1 MPIDN
6 QSNRKRNGQFNNEQ
20 NNKEDKQ
27 AFEEAVKAISSGVGH
42 APTPEILHSPLL
54 LSLYVSS
61 ILGNVVVR
69 GEGPKQQRV
78 KQNSGAVFEADTFVE
93 VTQHANQSEVLNSLT
108 SHSTVNTTLLT
119 PALTENSTA
128 IATVDAPFFRTFYD
142 NTTYN
147 LTDYAHHWSLNVHK
161 IAHGIAETYGC
172 TTNKTSIT
180 RPILEEESNPFNHTQ
195 VHFKT
200 VCQSAIA
207 ESQKMNQQPTDQ
219 PTELHQF
226 SFKKGGDGSSKQ
238 QFLFEDSAEK
248 LKNIFQQSFNK
259 TSHQTD
265 QQTTGNATNDT
276 SGTANFF
283 KGLTEAFVTFFNDFD
298 QPIYTEKHESLKGDS
313 LITRFL
319 SMMAQSI
326 SYQEEI
332 HQTAKPSK
340 DTNVPHSFRSY
351 DFSSGIPTLKKDE
364 EGFATQFWTLFSKMD
379 ETLTNFIKKWDIFV
393 VRGAEARPINDPRLN
408 VRAESEGETVKDNQ
422 RGKKVAKKPQSS
434 KIEIVKGIVE
444 DIEHNRTPTS
454 RYQEPLPYFFYDKS
468 LFRSKSETKNVI
480 KKLKIFLIKQK
491 AVSKNADDLE
501 VVKAFESWAKI
512 RRMSDISQDSSK
524 VQFAAYLIRRNYGL
538 KNVRIGDPLTTE
550 QLQAVFMQLKVNV
563 HLVNYTY
570 QEKSKP
576 IQMSPAEKP
585 IEAYYRKETNVC
597 NQIFS
602 DFINDVPAT
611 VPKNQTITAVIYNRD
626 LFNNREK
633 TEAVNKQLID
643 FAEKQG
649 FILKNP
655 TASELVR
662 WMRMWIFRLG
672 KYEEIVSRE
681 ELAAKELLRAYG
693 SKMTLA
699 GTNDSR
705 AVILQWENN
714 NAQMGYRY
722 AKNNIDAI
730 ALDARK
736 DKSDQTEEEQVQ
748 SFLQENHI
756 KPKNETL
763 HGVEPSADQ
772 SRRSEP
778 VEVIDQRICQ
788 FLKTKGVVC
797 NLSNPQVLVDTV
809 SNWLLL
815 EGAVQKV
822 IDPVKLK
829 QIAQTILNQED
840 NGLISNKE
848 AELTF
853 ANWLEGKLAKK
864 ELPDLTDNQSKTDK
878 PDLKPDNQPKIDKPD
893 LKNDEIQ
900 WRSQQVTNKV
910 EQYLR
915 QNYLITGPATKEN
928 ILSGIGKWFM
938 QNKDEGEIRSE
949 RLQAI
954 ATVILKELNLYGGAE
969 DELISDND
977 AKKTI
982 MKWVIENV
990 LGSSVEEYATKKIL
1004 DHPNPASFTIG
1015 ELRDSFKLKE
1025 LVKNKRII
1033 LNKNNDAKKQKEL
1046 ETNIGYLWK
1055 ECLNDLLPN
1064 YFLKSSELS
1073 DDLLISDYGS
1083 LIQIAGSRILA
1094 AAGILNKFDKEEI
1107 RTLGELFFESVS
1119 EKGVQDIEEF
1129 DQLLLPALFS
1139 TAQLDAPSLKIAIE
1153 TGNYKEVAIS
1163 TFIDYFQRGY
1173 FAIMAHDEEVKR
1185 FYRNYKTAVINFRRK
1200 QALVKETLKECER
1213 LGIRVP
1219 PAAGEIYLAGGNPCP
1234 GPWIPPNIETW
1245 YRELTSDVAESY
1257 HLLNR
1262 KLIGLSINSFSQTE
1276 LDFMFSPETRIYE
1289 GTAEFRDEAALASNP
1304 IGSVPSLVIANRK
1317 ENRDDLI
1324 LHLKQTDLLVAIR
1337 GNEERVYAL
1346 KRLEKEGGYTM
1357 YRVDKDPLLFL
1368 DHDVIDL
1375 KSLWWKKY
1383 KKEGSKIR
1391 IGDYSY
1397 TFVMQTHQDKQLSHG
1412 DERES
1417 LFNTISTKHKD
1428 ILYQQLY
1435 ESGNDQTMASKVW
1448 DAVSHFIPFY
1458 DCVVGIINKD
1468 VESAVP
1474 NCVIDAL
1481 LVIPVLGQITTINVR
1496 FALGAARVIAKSGVT
1511 GLVRN
1516 SAKVLPKL
1524 SDLRSLLAS
1533 VVRYIDPGI
1542 EAAISGG
1549 RFVIKNLLK
1558 LKNQPIL
1565 TRNIHFKP
1573 VLTKL
1578 EKHEKDLPAPV
1589 ISKMTVTAHLPRNGP
1604 QVLVKKMKN
1613 NLYVKVSD
1621 FKKGDVYGK
1630 VFTLRGEELREFEGP
1645 IFFSQKQKEI
1655 IQSLKINIQP
1665 DEMFIEKINYYPK
1678 GYGEGTVMEIYKNG
1692 QKKMDVIEMDGQ
1704 LVPVRIQAIKKYGV
1718 RYDVMDGDKVL
1729 PVNFNGIEWYFEPD
1743 TSPIISRAVKIE
1755 VTNRINQ
1762 FEAIW
1767 DPSTLSAPDGNG
1779 LMWSAEGRTYVK
1791 IQERYIPLALLDKE
1805 NNRYHLVKKDILE
1818 PMTVLRLDPGIDQFR
1833 FETQLEKSVV
1843 ERPDDLLFAGGFDQG
1858 ASTSKGQSASTQNQL
1873 TSVTLSN
1880 PNYPPYM
1887 WVPKIPQKWPE
1898 WKARMNAIEI
1908 NRSNTVPVLEDS
1920 RVVLPPLTKLVPEP
1934 PKEIITDEALTIK
1947 KIKLGIQHCLPP
1959 ELKNKYRVFAGL
1971 DAAKMPEHLKEF
1983 RKVVAKE
1990 YNEALIVL
1998 DLVIEE
2004 CIYMLRFEK
2013 ISSTKRGTYLAN
2025 MFNVYGKPEEQVVLK
2040 EVVKRLKSIAEK
2052 SKAFLKQSADW
2063 GFKNIWIASTD
2074 FQKDPIT
2081 KKFYS
2086 LSKERTSPYGF
2097 VIRTDAENRI
2107 ILMADSF
2114 NKNPNY
2120 WPEVEI
2126 APPVSETLLHET
2138 SHLVSMTDDIVVYDE
2153 VHRGFLKR
2161 GKDALTDFVSRYHK
2175 NFRKPGFY
2183 NFVRL
2188 IANYFRLD
2196 GLSRMAVF
2204 RNFGTDSMLLAN
2216 YMLNDAEM
2224 VGTLLRDV
2232 AYGHKYDQ
2240 PLLRPKRSVDEPTQ
2254 EPTPEVGSGNI
2265 LISLSLM
2272 SIGEYV
2278 IEERRI
2284 GLEVTKEPPLG
2295 STLSDVSPT
2304 TEFSTSIDSK
2314 QAGSASVIDGKMSN
2328 SQSQNGEI
2336 PAQRTRVKRSD
2347 LNVSEEKINQGTSQ
2361 SSSVEQTGTL
2371 SKVSQPVSDN
2381 PTFYNKFSALINRG
2395 VGKSQALN
2403 RTSTRRQNK
2412 NKLVGMNL
2420 QN

>member
-6 QSNRKRNGQFNNEQ
+6 QSNRQRNGQFNNKK
-20 NNKEDKQ
+20 NDKEDKEALQ
-27 AFEEAVKAISSGVGH
+27 EAVNAISSGVGR
-42 APTPEILHSPLL
+42 APTSEILRSPFL

-61 ILGNVVVR
+61 ILGNVVIR
-69 GEGPKQQRV
+69 GERPNQQQIIR
-78 KQNSGAVFEADTFVE
+78 NSGAVFEADTFVE
-93 VTQHANQSEVLNSLT
+93 VTQHANQTEVLNSLT

-119 PALTENSTA
+119 PALTENTTA
-128 IATVDAPFFRTFYD
+128 IATLDTPSFPFFYD

-147 LTDYAHHWSLNVHK
+147 LTDFAHHWSLNIHK
-161 IAHGIAETYGC
+161 IAHGIAKTYGC
-172 TTNKTSIT
+172 TTNKTIT
-180 RPILEEESNPFNHTQ
+180 DVPKLWGWQTTSNHTK

-207 ESQKMNQQPTDQ
+207 ESQKMNDRRTDN
-219 PTELHQF
+219 PAELHHF
-226 SFKKGGDGSSKQ
+226 SFKKGGEGSSKQ
-238 QFLFEDSAEK
+238 QFSFEDSAEK
-248 LKNIFQQSFNK
+248 LRNIFQQSFNNA
-259 TSHQTD
+259 TNQMN
-265 QQTTGNATNDT
+265 QQTTGNAKNDIPE
-276 SGTANFF
+276 SANFF
-283 KGLTEAFVTFFNDFD
+283 AGLTEAFITFFNDFD
-298 QPIYTEKHESLKGDS
+298 HPTYTERQESLKGDS

-326 SYQEEI
+326 TYQEKI
-332 HQTAKPSK
+332 HDTVKPSNS
-340 DTNVPHSFRSY
+340 TNVPHSFQ
-351 DFSSGIPTLKKDE
+351 SSDLPSGFPTLKKE
-364 EGFATQFWTLFSKMD
+364 EAGFATQFWTLFSKMD
-379 ETLTNFIKKWDIFV
+379 ETLTNYIKKWDLFV
-393 VRGAEARPINDPRLN
+393 VRGADARPINDPRLN
-408 VRAESEGETVKDNQ
+408 ARAESEGETVKDNQ

-434 KIEIVKGIVE
+434 MIEIVKGIVE

-454 RYQEPLPYFFYDKS
+454 RYQEPLPYFFYDKF

-491 AVSKNADDLE
+491 AVSKNANDLE

-538 KNVRIGDPLTTE
+538 KNVRIGDALTTE
-550 QLQAVFMQLKVNV
+550 QLQAIFMQLKVNV

-585 IEAYYRKETNVC
+585 VEAYYRKETNVC

-611 VPKNQTITAVIYNRD
+611 VPKNQTNTAVIYNRD
-626 LFNNREK
+626 LFDNREK

-643 FAEKQG
+643 FAQKQG

-662 WMRMWIFRLG
+662 WMRMWLFRLG

-681 ELAAKELLRAYG
+681 ELVAKELLRAYG

-730 ALDARK
+730 APDARK

-756 KPKNETL
+756 IPKNETL
-763 HGVEPSADQ
+763 HGVEQPADQ

-864 ELPDLTDNQSKTDK
+864 ELSDLPDNQPKTDK
-878 PDLKPDNQPKIDKPD
+878 PDLKPDNQPKTDKPD

-938 QNKDEGEIRSE
+938 QNRDEREIRSE

-977 AKKTI
+977 AKKTV
-982 MKWVIENV
+982 MKWVMENV

-1004 DHPNPASFTIG
+1004 DHPNPATFTIG

-1055 ECLNDLLPN
+1055 ECLNYLLPN

-1083 LIQIAGSRILA
+1083 LMQIAGSRILA
-1094 AAGILNKFDKEEI
+1094 ASGLLNKFDKEEI

-1129 DQLLLPALFS
+1129 DQLLLPALFT

-1153 TGNYKEVAIS
+1153 TGNYREFAIS
-1163 TFIDYFQRGY
+1163 TFIGYFQRGY
-1173 FAIMAHDEEVKR
+1173 FTIMAHEEEFNR

-1200 QALVKETLKECER
+1200 QALVGEVLNECER

-1262 KLIGLSINSFSQTE
+1262 KLIGLSIDSFSQTE

-1304 IGSVPSLVIANRK
+1304 IGSIPSLVIASRK

-1324 LHLKQTDLLVAIR
+1324 LRLKQTDILVAIR

-1346 KRLEKEGGYTM
+1346 KRLEKEGGYTI

-1368 DHDVIDL
+1368 DHDLIDL

-1383 KKEGSKIR
+1383 KKEGAKIR

-1417 LFNTISTKHKD
+1417 LFNNISTKHKD

-1481 LVIPVLGQITTINVR
+1481 LVIPVLGQIATINIR

-1558 LKNQPIL
+1558 LKDQPIL
-1565 TRNIHFKP
+1565 TRNIHYKP

-1655 IQSLKINIQP
+1655 INSLKINIQP
-1665 DEMFIEKINYYPK
+1665 DEMFIEKKNFYPK

-1692 QKKMDVIEMDGQ
+1692 QKKMDVIEMDDQ

-1718 RYDVMDGDKVL
+1718 RYDVMNGDKVL
-1729 PVNFNGIEWYFEPD
+1729 PVNFNGIEWYFEPN

-1779 LMWSAEGRTYVK
+1779 LMWSAEGRSYIK

-1843 ERPDDLLFAGGFDQG
+1843 ERPDDLLFAGGFDEG
-1858 ASTSKGQSASTQNQL
+1858 ASTSRGGTVPTQNQL
-1873 TSVTLSN
+1873 TSRPLSN
-1880 PNYPPYM
+1880 PKYPPYM
-1887 WVPKIPQKWPE
+1887 WIPKIPEKWQE

-1908 NRSNTVPVLEDS
+1908 AGPSGFSVVEDS
-1920 RVVLPPLTKLVPEP
+1920 RVVLPPLTKLIPEP
-1934 PKEIITDEALTIK
+1934 PKQISTNEAMTIK
-1947 KIKLGIQHCLPP
+1947 KIKMGIQHCLPD

-1971 DAAKMPEHLKEF
+1971 DAAKMPEHLIEF

-1990 YNEALIVL
+1990 YKEALIIL
-1998 DLVIEE
+1998 DHVIEE
-2004 CIYMLRFEK
+2004 CTYMLRSEK

-2025 MFNVYGKPEEQVVLK
+2025 MFNVYGKAEEQAVLK

-2052 SKAFLKQSADW
+2052 SKDFLKQSADW

-2074 FQKDPIT
+2074 LQKDPT
-2081 KKFYS
+2081 TQAFYS
-2086 LSKERTSPYGF
+2086 LSKQRTSPYGF
-2097 VIRTDAENRI
+2097 VIRNDAENRI
-2107 ILMADSF
+2107 VLIADSF
-2114 NKNPNY
+2114 NKNPKI
-2120 WPEVEI
+2120 WPEAEI

-2138 SHLVSMTDDIVVYDE
+2138 THLVSMTDDIIVYDA

-2161 GKDALTDFVSRYHK
+2161 GKDALIDFVSRYHK
-2175 NFRKPGFY
+2175 NFGTASFSR
-2183 NFVRL
+2183 FVQL
-2188 IANYFRLD
+2188 IADYFRLD
-2196 GLSRMAVF
+2196 GLSRLAVF
-2204 RNFGTDSMLLAN
+2204 RNFATDSMLMAN
-2216 YMLNDAEM
+2216 YMLSDAEM

-2232 AYGHKYDQ
+2232 AYGYTYDQ
-2240 PLLRPKRSVDEPTQ
+2240 PLLRPKRAVDEPTQ
-2254 EPTPEVGSGNI
+2254 ESTPELGSGNI

-2272 SIGEYV
+2272 SIGEYAT
-2278 IEERRI
+2278 EERSI
-2284 GLEVTKEPPLG
+2284 GLEVTKEPPLV

-2304 TEFSTSIDSK
+2304 TEFSTSINSK
-2314 QAGSASVIDGKMSN
+2314 QAASASVIDAKIPN

-2336 PAQRTRVKRSD
+2336 PSQQTRVKRSD
-2347 LNVSEEKINQGTSQ
+2347 LNVSEEKINQGTSR
-2361 SSSVEQTGTL
+2361 SRSVVQTGT
-2371 SKVSQPVSDN
+2371 SAEISQSVSTN
-2381 PTFYNKFSALINRG
+2381 PTFYDNLSALINRG

-2403 RTSTRRQNK
+2403 RTSIRRRNRK
-2412 NKLVGMNL
+2412 KLIGVNL

>member
-6 QSNRKRNGQFNNEQ
+6 QSNRKRNGQFNNEK

-78 KQNSGAVFEADTFVE
+78 KQNSGAVFEVDTFVE

-119 PALTENSTA
+119 PALTENSTT

-147 LTDYAHHWSLNVHK
+147 LTDFAHHWSLNVHK

-207 ESQKMNQQPTDQ
+207 ESQKMNLQRTDKPTD
-219 PTELHQF
+219 LHRF
-226 SFKKGGDGSSKQ
+226 SFKKGGNGSPKQ
-238 QFLFEDSAEK
+238 QFSFEDSAEK

-259 TSHQTD
+259 KNNQTD
-265 QQTTGNATNDT
+265 HQTTGNATNDT
-276 SGTANFF
+276 SEAANFF
-283 KGLTEAFVTFFNDFD
+283 TGLTEAFVTFFNDFD

-326 SYQEEI
+326 TYQEKI
-332 HQTAKPSK
+332 HDTVKPSNS
-340 DTNVPHSFRSY
+340 TNVPHSFQ
-351 DFSSGIPTLKKDE
+351 SSDLPSGFPTLKKEE

-379 ETLTNFIKKWDIFV
+379 ETLTNFIKKWDLFV

-408 VRAESEGETVKDNQ
+408 ARAESEGETAKDNQ
-422 RGKKVAKKPQSS
+422 QGKKNTQSS
-434 KIEIVKGIVE
+434 KIEIVQGIIA
-444 DIEHNRTPTS
+444 DIEQNRLPTNPS
-454 RYQEPLPYFFYDKS
+454 TEPLPYFFYDDS
-468 LFRSKSETKNVI
+468 LFQSKSETKNVI
-480 KKLKIFLIKQK
+480 RKLKVFLIKQK
-491 AVSKNADDLE
+491 AVSKNANDVE
-501 VVKAFESWAKI
+501 VVNGLENWIRI
-512 RRMSDISQDSSK
+512 RRTNDISQDSSK
-524 VQFAAYLIRRNYGL
+524 VQFAAYLIRKNYGL
-538 KNVRIGDPLTTE
+538 KNVRIGDALTTA
-550 QLQAVFMQLKVNV
+550 QLQAIFMQLKVNV
-563 HLVNYTY
+563 YLVDYSY
-570 QEKSKP
+570 QEQSQP
-576 IQMSPAEKP
+576 IQLSQMEQP
-585 IEAYYRKETNVC
+585 IDANYRKETNVS
-597 NQIFS
+597 NQIFT

-611 VPKNQTITAVIYNRD
+611 VPKNQMITAIIYNRD
-626 LFNNREK
+626 LFNDRHK
-633 TEAVNKQLID
+633 TEEVNKQIID
-643 FAEKQG
+643 FARKQG
-649 FILKNP
+649 FILKDP
-655 TASELVR
+655 TAIELVR
-662 WMRMWIFRLG
+662 WMRKWLFRIG

-681 ELAAKELLRAYG
+681 ELAAKALLRAYG

-714 NAQMGYRY
+714 NAQVGYRY
-722 AKNNIDAI
+722 KKNSINAI
-730 ALDARK
+730 APDARK
-736 DKSDQTEEEQVQ
+736 DKSDQTEEQQVQ
-748 SFLQENHI
+748 SFLKDNHI
-756 KPKNETL
+756 KPINETTHENKL
-763 HGVEPSADQ
+763 QNPPNELTAVT
-772 SRRSEP
+772 
-778 VEVIDQRICQ
+778 DQRICD
-788 FLKTKGVVC
+788 FLKSKGVVC
-797 NLSNPQVLVDTV
+797 KLSNPQVLVDTV

-864 ELPDLTDNQSKTDK
+864 ESPSLPDNQPKKDK
-878 PDLKPDNQPKIDKPD
+878 PDLKPDNQPKTDKPD

-977 AKKTI
+977 AKKTV
-982 MKWVIENV
+982 MKWVMENV

-1004 DHPNPASFTIG
+1004 DHPSPATFTIG

-1083 LIQIAGSRILA
+1083 LMQIAGSRILA

-1129 DQLLLPALFS
+1129 DQLLLPALFT

-1153 TGNYKEVAIS
+1153 TGNYKEFAIS
-1163 TFIDYFQRGY
+1163 TFIGYFQRGY
-1173 FAIMAHDEEVKR
+1173 FTIMAHEEEFNR
-1185 FYRNYKTAVINFRRK
+1185 FYRNYKTAVIKFRRK
-1200 QALVKETLKECER
+1200 QALVGEVLNECER

-1262 KLIGLSINSFSQTE
+1262 KLIGLSIDSFNQTE

-1289 GTAEFRDEAALASNP
+1289 GKAEFRDEAALASNP
-1304 IGSVPSLVIANRK
+1304 IGSIPSLVIASRK

-1368 DHDVIDL
+1368 DHDLMDL

-1383 KKEGSKIR
+1383 KKEGAKIR

-1417 LFNTISTKHKD
+1417 LFNNISTKHKD

-1481 LVIPVLGQITTINVR
+1481 LVIPVLGQIATINIR

-1558 LKNQPIL
+1558 LKDQPIL
-1565 TRNIHFKP
+1565 TRNIHYKP

-1589 ISKMTVTAHLPRNGP
+1589 ISKMTVNAHLPRNGP

-1613 NLYVKVSD
+1613 SLYVKVSD

-1630 VFTLRGEELREFEGP
+1630 YFTLRGEELREFEGP
-1645 IFFSQKQKEI
+1645 VFFSQKQKEI

-1665 DEMFIEKINYYPK
+1665 DEMFIEKKNFYPK
-1678 GYGEGTVMEIYKNG
+1678 GYGDGTVMDIFKNG
-1692 QKKMDVIEMDGQ
+1692 QKKMTVIEMDDQ
-1704 LVPVRIQAIKKYGV
+1704 LVPVRIQPIKKYGV

-1729 PVNFNGIEWYFEPD
+1729 PVNFNGIEWYFEPA

-1762 FEAIW
+1762 FEAVW

-1779 LMWSAEGRTYVK
+1779 LMWSAEGRSYIK

-1843 ERPDDLLFAGGFDQG
+1843 ERPDDLLFAGGFDEG
-1858 ASTSKGQSASTQNQL
+1858 ASTSKGQPVSTQNQL

-1887 WVPKIPQKWPE
+1887 WVPKIPEKWPE

-1908 NRSNTVPVLEDS
+1908 AGPSGFSVVEDS
-1920 RVVLPPLTKLVPEP
+1920 RIVLPPLTKLIPEP
-1934 PKEIITDEALTIK
+1934 PKQISTNEAMTIK

-1983 RKVVAKE
+1983 REVVAKE
-1990 YNEALIVL
+1990 YKEALLVL
-1998 DLVIEE
+1998 ERVIEE
-2004 CIYMLRFEK
+2004 CIYMLKFEK

-2025 MFNVYGKPEEQVVLK
+2025 MFNVYGKPEEQAVLK
-2040 EVVKRLKSIAEK
+2040 EVVKRLQTIAEK

-2081 KKFYS
+2081 KAFYS
-2086 LSKERTSPYGF
+2086 SSKQRTSPYGF

-2107 ILMADSF
+2107 VLMADSF
-2114 NKNPNY
+2114 NKNPNI
-2120 WPEVEI
+2120 WPEAEM

-2138 SHLVSMTDDIVVYDE
+2138 THLVSMTDDIVVYDA
-2153 VHRGFLKR
+2153 VQRGFLKR
-2161 GKDALTDFVSRYHK
+2161 VKDALTDFVSRYHN

-2272 SIGEYV
+2272 SIGEYAA
-2278 IEERRI
+2278 EERNI

-2295 STLSDVSPT
+2295 STLSDVRPT
-2304 TEFSTSIDSK
+2304 TEFSTSINSK
-2314 QAGSASVIDGKMSN
+2314 QAGFASVIDGKMSN

-2336 PAQRTRVKRSD
+2336 PFQRTRVKRSD
-2347 LNVSEEKINQGTSQ
+2347 LNLADERIDQGTSQ
-2361 SSSVEQTGTL
+2361 SRPVVQTGT
-2371 SKVSQPVSDN
+2371 SAEISQPVSDN